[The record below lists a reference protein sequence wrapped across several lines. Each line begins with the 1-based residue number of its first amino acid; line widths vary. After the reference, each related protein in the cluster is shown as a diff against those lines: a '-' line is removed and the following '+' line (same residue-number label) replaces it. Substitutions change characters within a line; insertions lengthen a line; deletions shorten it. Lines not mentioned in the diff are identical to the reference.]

1 MKKAFFT
8 VLCIMLLFMSFH
20 VHAADNQEKTV
31 LYKIEVHEAVE
42 NQTYKAYKIFDYG
55 IDTDGKYV
63 YTIRTD
69 SVWYDVVNGS
79 RGLEFSSSE
88 DDEEEYFV
96 RVKDDFDAERFADR
110 LFENIPEHAVY
121 EHQTADSSGEVII
134 NVDDQGYYF
143 VTTTLGSLCS
153 LNTTTPVAEIQEKNI
168 FPDIDKNVFD
178 TETGEYI
185 KKTSASVGDV
195 VLFKTELI
203 DLHLSS
209 GDVIIYDE
217 MSDGLSLVLGS
228 IRMKKDEE
236 NVNVSNYTVE
246 YNIDEVDFKITL
258 SESYIRTLESSDV
271 VEIFY
276 SATLNS
282 DAFGESVNTTYL
294 QYGENV
300 SQRVSASVENFD
312 MDIVKVNG
320 TKTVI
325 QGAEFLLYDAL
336 TGGNVVPVKKIG
348 ENVYRPALA
357 GEQGE
362 KITVGKA
369 VIKGFGKRTLYIEEV
384 TAPQYYDK
392 LDGRITVHLSKNMI
406 ASFESTLY
414 GDQYI
419 DGGVAVTNH
428 AGFLLPATGGK
439 GILLISGGGLM
450 IAALSFMLFVK
461 KSKRVEYEK
470 E

>member
-1 MKKAFFT
+1 MKKAFFI
-8 VLCIMLLFMSFH
+8 LLGIMLLFISFP
-20 VHAADNQEKTV
+20 VHAADGQEKTV
-31 LYKIEVHEAVE
+31 LYKIVVNGAVE

-55 IDTDGKYV
+55 IDTDGKYT
-63 YTIRTD
+63 YTISGD
-69 SVWYDVVNGS
+69 SVWYDVVKEIS
-79 RGLEFSSSE
+79 SLEFSLSE
-88 DDEEEYFV
+88 DGEGYFV
-96 RVKDDFDAERFADR
+96 RMKSNFDAEGFANM
-110 LFENIPEHAVY
+110 LYENIPEYAVY
-121 EHQTADSSGEVII
+121 KYQIADNSGEVSID
-134 NVDDQGYYF
+134 VGEQGYYF

-168 FPDIDKNVFD
+168 FPDIDKNVLD
-178 TETGEYI
+178 TEANEYV
-185 KKTSASVGDV
+185 KKTSASVGDTV
-195 VLFKTELI
+195 SFKTELR
-203 DLHLSS
+203 DLHLSE
-209 GDVIIYDE
+209 GDVIIYDK
-217 MSDGLSLVLGS
+217 MSDGLSLVSGS
-228 IRMKKDEE
+228 IRMEKDEE
-236 NVNVSNYTVE
+236 NVDVSNYTVE
-246 YNIDEVDFKITL
+246 YSVDDVDFKITL
-258 SESYIRTLESSDV
+258 SEHYIGTLESSDV
-271 VEIFY
+271 VKIFY
-276 SATLNS
+276 SATLND

-294 QYGENV
+294 QYGAYSSEE
-300 SQRVSASVENFD
+300 VSASVENFN
-312 MDIVKVNG
+312 MDIVKVNE

-336 TGGNVVPVKKIG
+336 TGGNVIPVKKIG

-384 TAPQYYDK
+384 TAPQYYNR

-450 IAALSFMLFVK
+450 IAALSFMLFIK